1 MSIGLNAQILP
12 TSSNHE
18 DWIKKAIRLAEKAF
32 SEGEVPVGAI
42 VVKDNKIIGR
52 GYNQRET
59 LNDPTAHAE
68 IIAITAAS
76 NTINDWR
83 LNDCSIYV
91 TKEPCP
97 MCAGATIIGR
107 VREVFYAFDDPKMG
121 AMGGAIS
128 LHELPRSNHKPIVHQ
143 GILKEECL
151 QLTQAFFQL
160 RRQELYGKLE

>member
-1 MSIGLNAQILP
+1 MSIGLDAPILP
-12 TSSNHE
+12 TSPNHE
-18 DWIKKAIRLAEKAF
+18 YWIKKALRLADKAF
-32 SEGEVPVGAI
+32 SEGEVPVGAVI
-42 VVKDNKIIGR
+42 VKDNKIIGR

-97 MCAGATIIGR
+97 MCAGAIINSRLKHLIFGAYDDKKGCCGSLYQLCGDQR
-107 VREVFYAFDDPKMG
+107 LDSITSVKGGVLEDECSMILRE
-121 AMGGAIS
+121 
-128 LHELPRSNHKPIVHQ
+128 
-143 GILKEECL
+143 
-151 QLTQAFFQL
+151 FFSSK
-160 RRQELYGKLE
+160 RE